1 MNKHKSEL
9 LFIGGGMLLAPIAG
23 CALGLTLYLITKM
36 AVCSILLGTVMSMA
50 IYLGGCWIHI
60 NRHGLP
66 DGEAMTPEQKRPK
79 QTASTSK

>member
-23 CALGLTLYLITKM
+23 CGLGLTLYLVTKSS
-36 AVCSILLGTVMSMA
+36 VCSILLGTVMSMA

-66 DGEAMTPEQKRPK
+66 DGEAISPDQKQSK
-79 QTASTSK
+79 QPASISK